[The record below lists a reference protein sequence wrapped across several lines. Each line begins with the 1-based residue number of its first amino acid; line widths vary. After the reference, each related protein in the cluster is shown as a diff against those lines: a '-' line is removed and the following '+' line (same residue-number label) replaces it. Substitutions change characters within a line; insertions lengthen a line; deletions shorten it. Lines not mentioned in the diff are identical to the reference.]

1 VNKANLAVTCG
12 KCHPGANKNFT
23 KGSVHLIVTAKDKD
37 LLYYVTS
44 GYILLILLTIG
55 GMFAHNALDFV
66 KKSKR
71 KLRVRRGTIY
81 EEDLGHSL
89 YVRMTLSER
98 LQHGT
103 LIISFVTLVITG
115 FMLKFPDAWWVSPI
129 RSISPEVFEIRSLL
143 HRIAGVVL
151 ILAGVYHVYYILFV
165 PRGRQ
170 LVRDLVPKLQD
181 VHDAI
186 AVAKYNLGISKVR
199 PQFDRFSYVEKS
211 EYWALVW
218 GTIVMAATGFIL
230 WFDNRFLG
238 LIGKLWWDVA
248 GTVHYYEAWLAT
260 LSIVIWHFYFVIFN
274 PDVYP
279 INLAFLKGT
288 ITEEEMHDEHPL
300 ELHRIKAE
308 EMKRIEEEEKDE
320 SEK

>member
-1 VNKANLAVTCG
+1 M
-12 KCHPGANKNFT
+12 
-23 KGSVHLIVTAKDKD
+23 SAKDND

-44 GYILLILLTIG
+44 AYLFLIVLTIG
-55 GMFAHNALDFV
+55 GMFMHNALDFLQ
-66 KKSKR
+66 KSKR

-81 EEDLGHSL
+81 AEELGHAL
-89 YVRMTLSER
+89 YVRMTFGER

-103 LIISFVTLVITG
+103 LILSFATLVITG
-115 FMLKFPDAWWVSPI
+115 FMLKFPDAWWVAPI
-129 RSISPEVFEIRSLL
+129 RSISPAVFGIRSLL
-143 HRIAGVVL
+143 HRAAGLLL
-151 ILAGVYHVYYILFV
+151 ISAGIYHIYYVLFV
-165 PRGRQ
+165 PRGKQ
-170 LVRDLVPKLQD
+170 LVRDLRPRLQD
-181 VHDAI
+181 LHDAV
-186 AVAKYNLGISKVR
+186 AVAKHNLGLSKTK

-238 LIGKLWWDVA
+238 IIGKLWWDVA

-260 LSIVIWHFYFVIFN
+260 LSIIIWHFYFVIFN

-279 INLAFLKGT
+279 INLAFFKGT

-300 ELHRIKAE
+300 ELQRIKAE
-308 EMKRIEEEEKDE
+308 ELRRMDEEKNNEQSTINNDQ
-320 SEK
+320 